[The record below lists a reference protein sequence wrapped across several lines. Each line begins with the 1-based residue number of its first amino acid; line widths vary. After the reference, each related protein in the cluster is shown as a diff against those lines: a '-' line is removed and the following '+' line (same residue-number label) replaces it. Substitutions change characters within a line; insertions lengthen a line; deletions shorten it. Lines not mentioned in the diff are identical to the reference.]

1 MLRIFTHYQD
11 SLDGRR
17 SSAHPLITKLLGG
30 AAVAVLATGFSGCSA
45 DMSRKSSMAPSSEM
59 VGGPAG
65 YGGGEVTE
73 AAYMD
78 DMAVEMDEEYGGDED
93 MAPPAPIM
101 AKTEAAF
108 GSKDRRTSETS
119 AEPETPEQSNDEPQQ
134 FARQIIYVAD
144 MTISVFNLEDA
155 MEKAEKVATQA
166 GGYVQAMSTG
176 QYVLRI
182 PAAKLRNV
190 MENLGG
196 LGVVE
201 NRNLQAR
208 DVTEE
213 FFDLQTRIEVLEG
226 TQTQLLNLLKKAK
239 NVKEALS
246 VRQALDKVTME
257 LEQAKGRLRL
267 LQNQIGFSTLTVR
280 IEERGPHTSY
290 PTSDDPFPWVDS
302 LGVEATEWK

>member
-1 MLRIFTHYQD
+1 MRMK
-11 SLDGRR
+11 
-17 SSAHPLITKLLGG
+17 SSAPAAERAQMGG
-30 AAVAVLATGFSGCSA
+30 S
-45 DMSRKSSMAPSSEM
+45 P
-59 VGGPAG
+59 G
-65 YGGGEVTE
+65 YGGGDVSE
-73 AAYMD
+73 AMYMD
-78 DMAVEMDEEYGGDED
+78 EMAEEMDDDYGGAAGGEA
-93 MAPPAPIM
+93 APPAPPEPTKM
-101 AKTEAAF
+101 KAPGSLGKKDSRSPEAV
-108 GSKDRRTSETS
+108 
-119 AEPETPEQSNDEPQQ
+119 EQPNDEPKQY
-134 FARQIIYVAD
+134 ARQIIYIAD

-155 MEKAEKVATQA
+155 MEKAEQVATQA
-166 GGYVQAMSTG
+166 GGYVQSMSSG

-182 PAAKLRNV
+182 PAAKLRGV
-190 MENLGG
+190 MEDLGG

-213 FFDLQTRIEVLEG
+213 FFDLQTRIKVLEG
-226 TQTQLLNLLKKAK
+226 TQEQLLALLKKAK
-239 NVKEALS
+239 DVKEALA

-290 PTSDDPFPWVDS
+290 PSSDDPFPWVDS